1 MLRLINEHNPIYSRV
16 LLQKF
21 KQCSVELRL
30 QLLLV
35 LVKHNTVSFNVKK
48 LMTAAAE
55 AVKKWDGGRS
65 PSGEVW
71 EGLPS
76 FGGLGVLPPGN
87 FSKI

>member
-1 MLRLINEHNPIYSRV
+1 
-16 LLQKF
+16 
-21 KQCSVELRL
+21 
-30 QLLLV
+30 V

-76 FGGLGVLPPGN
+76 FGGLGVLPPVN
-87 FSKI
+87 FSKIYIVANLCDLVHFGDIR